1 MWERLMPDTDTLIET
16 GIRVGVVLL
25 ILIFTIIT
33 AKLIRRVLS
42 KKDQLIGVDKT
53 RYKFMSHFFTGFVYF
68 LGILLALYS
77 IPTLRG
83 FSTTIFA
90 GSGVLAVIIGFAAQQ
105 AFSNIVGGI
114 FIAVFKPFRL
124 GDRIKF
130 VGKDFIGIVEDI
142 NLRHTVIRTFDQKRI
157 VIPNSVIS
165 SEILENSNIVDQ
177 KILKFFEIGISYDS
191 DIDNAMAIIKEEAL
205 KHPLFLDNRTE
216 EEIADNVEPV
226 RVRVIGFGDSSVDLR
241 GHIWVKDPVDA
252 YNLGCDLNKSIKE
265 RFDGEGIEIPFPYRT
280 IVYKKHPAGDLL

>member
-1 MWERLMPDTDTLIET
+1 MWEKLLPDTDTLIET

-25 ILIFTIIT
+25 ILIVTIIT

-42 KKDQLIGVDKT
+42 KKDQMIGVDKT

-68 LGILLALYS
+68 LGLLLALYS
-77 IPTLRG
+77 IPTMRG
-83 FSTTIFA
+83 LSTTIFA

-130 VGKDFIGIVEDI
+130 VGKDFSGVVEDI
-142 NLRHTVIRTFDQKRI
+142 NLRHTVIRTFEQKRI
-157 VIPNSVIS
+157 VVPNSVIS

-191 DIDNAMAIIKEEAL
+191 DIDKAMAIIKEEAL
-205 KHPLFLDNRTE
+205 KHPLYLDNRTE

-226 RVRVIGFGDSSVDLR
+226 RVRVIGFGDSSVNLR

-280 IVYKKHPAGDLL
+280 LVYKHPQGDLL